1 MLTHPTIDKLHR
13 LRLPVMAQGLREL
26 LGTPPSGDLSFE
38 ERLGLLADRELL
50 ERENKKL
57 AWRLAKSRVGKT
69 ASLEDIDYRASRG
82 LDRSLV
88 LELAGGDWITHHRNL
103 LVIGPTGVGK
113 TFLARA
119 LGHQA
124 CLLGFS
130 TLFLRTPRV
139 FPEIALARETGKAS
153 RLLASWAKTDLLIL
167 DDLCLLPLSQDQ
179 RHDLL
184 EILEDRWE
192 TRSTL
197 VTSQYPVDLWHERIG
212 EPTLAD
218 AILDR
223 LVHNAYTITLKGDS
237 MRKRLKPS
245 SPGSLGDSPSPLP
258 AERDDTKTRRRREE
272 R

>member
-1 MLTHPTIDKLHR
+1 
-13 LRLPVMAQGLREL
+13 MAQGLREL
-26 LGTPPSGDLSFE
+26 IDTPSAGDLSFE

-57 AWRLAKSRVGKT
+57 VWRLAKSRIGKT
-69 ASLEDIDYRASRG
+69 ACLEDIDYRSSRG

-88 LELAGGDWITHHRNL
+88 LELASGDWIKNHRNL
-103 LVIGPTGVGK
+103 LIIGPTGVGK

-130 TLFLRTPRV
+130 GLFLRTPRL

-153 RLLASWAKTDLLIL
+153 RLLASWAKMDLLLL
-167 DDLCLLPLSQDQ
+167 DDLCLLPFTQDQ

-223 LVHNAYTITLKGDS
+223 LVHNAYTITLKGES
-237 MRKRLKPS
+237 MRKRLK
-245 SPGSLGDSPSPLP
+245 
-258 AERDDTKTRRRREE
+258 A
-272 R
+272 

>member
-13 LRLPVMAQGLREL
+13 LRLPVMVQGLREL
-26 LGTPPSGDLSFE
+26 IDTPSAGNLSFE

-57 AWRLAKSRVGKT
+57 VWRLAKSRIGKT
-69 ASLEDIDYRASRG
+69 ACLEDIDYRASR
-82 LDRSLV
+82 
-88 LELAGGDWITHHRNL
+88 
-103 LVIGPTGVGK
+103 
-113 TFLARA
+113 
-119 LGHQA
+119 
-124 CLLGFS
+124 
-130 TLFLRTPRV
+130 
-139 FPEIALARETGKAS
+139 
-153 RLLASWAKTDLLIL
+153 LLASWGKMDLLLL
-167 DDLCLLPLSQDQ
+167 DDPCLLPLTQDQ
-179 RHDLL
+179 RSDLL

-237 MRKRLKPS
+237 MRKRLK
-245 SPGSLGDSPSPLP
+245 
-258 AERDDTKTRRRREE
+258 T
-272 R
+272 

>member
-1 MLTHPTIDKLHR
+1 MLTHPTIDKLYR
-13 LRLPVMAQGLREL
+13 LRLPAMAQGVREQCE
-26 LGTPPSGDLSFE
+26 TPSSGEFSFE
-38 ERLGLLADRELL
+38 ERLGLLADREIL

-57 AWRLAKSRVGKT
+57 AWRLAKSRIGKT
-69 ASLEDIDYRASRG
+69 ACLEDIDYRASRG

-88 LELAGGDWITHHRNL
+88 LELAGGDWIKNYRNL

-130 TLFLRTPRV
+130 SLFLRTPRL
-139 FPEIALARETGKAS
+139 FPEIALAREAGKAS
-153 RLLASWAKTDLLIL
+153 RLLSTWAKMDLLIL
-167 DDLCLLPLSQDQ
+167 DDLCLLPFTQEQ

-237 MRKRLKPS
+237 MRKRLKP
-245 SPGSLGDSPSPLP
+245 
-258 AERDDTKTRRRREE
+258 
-272 R
+272 

>member
-1 MLTHPTIDKLHR
+1 MLTHPTIDKLYR
-13 LRLPVMAQGLREL
+13 LRLPVMAQGLREQSE
-26 LGTPPSGDLSFE
+26 TPSSGDLSFE

-57 AWRLAKSRVGKT
+57 TWRLAKSRIGKT
-69 ASLEDIDYRASRG
+69 ACLEDIDYRASRG

-88 LELAGGDWITHHRNL
+88 LELAGGDWIKSHRNL
-103 LVIGPTGVGK
+103 LIIGSTGVDK

-130 TLFLRTPRV
+130 GLFLRTPRL
-139 FPEIALARETGKAS
+139 FPEIALAREAGKAS
-153 RLLASWAKTDLLIL
+153 RLLSTWAKMDLLIL
-167 DDLCLLPLSQDQ
+167 DDLCLLPLTQDQ

-223 LVHNAYTITLKGDS
+223 LVHNAYTISLKGDS
-237 MRKRLKPS
+237 MRKRLK
-245 SPGSLGDSPSPLP
+245 
-258 AERDDTKTRRRREE
+258 A
-272 R
+272 

>member
-1 MLTHPTIDKLHR
+1 MLTHPTIDKLYR
-13 LRLPVMAQGLREL
+13 LRLPVMAQGLREQSE
-26 LGTPPSGDLSFE
+26 TPSSGDLSFE

-57 AWRLAKSRVGKT
+57 TWRLAKSRIGKT
-69 ASLEDIDYRASRG
+69 ACLEDIDYRASRG

-88 LELAGGDWITHHRNL
+88 LELAGGDWIKSHRNL
-103 LVIGPTGVGK
+103 LIIGSTGVGK

-130 TLFLRTPRV
+130 GLFLRTPRL
-139 FPEIALARETGKAS
+139 FPEIALAREAGKAS
-153 RLLASWAKTDLLIL
+153 RLLSTWAKMDLLIL
-167 DDLCLLPLSQDQ
+167 DDLCLLPLTQDQ

-223 LVHNAYTITLKGDS
+223 LVHNAYTISLKGDS
-237 MRKRLKPS
+237 MRKRLK
-245 SPGSLGDSPSPLP
+245 
-258 AERDDTKTRRRREE
+258 A
-272 R
+272 

>member
-1 MLTHPTIDKLHR
+1 MLNHPTIDKLYR
-13 LRLPVMAQGLREL
+13 LRLPVMAQGLREQME
-26 LGTPPSGDLSFE
+26 TPQAGDLSFE

-57 AWRLAKSRVGKT
+57 AWRLAKSRIGKT
-69 ASLEDIDYRASRG
+69 ACLEDIDYRASRG
-82 LDRSLV
+82 LDRALV
-88 LELAGGDWITHHRNL
+88 QELAGGEWIRTHKNL
-103 LVIGPTGVGK
+103 LIIGPTGVGK

-119 LGHQA
+119 LGHQS

-130 TLFLRTPRV
+130 GLFLRTPRL
-139 FPEIALARETGKAS
+139 FPEIALAREIGKAS
-153 RLLASWAKTDLLIL
+153 RLLASWAKIDLLIL
-167 DDLCLLPLSQDQ
+167 DDLCLLPLTQDQ

-237 MRKRLKPS
+237 MRKRLK
-245 SPGSLGDSPSPLP
+245 
-258 AERDDTKTRRRREE
+258 T
-272 R
+272 

>member
-1 MLTHPTIDKLHR
+1 MLIHPTIDKLHR

-26 LGTPPSGDLSFE
+26 IDTPSAGDLSFE

-57 AWRLAKSRVGKT
+57 VWRLAKSRIGKT
-69 ASLEDIDYRASRG
+69 ACLEDIDYRSSRG

-88 LELAGGDWITHHRNL
+88 LELASGDWIKNHRNL
-103 LVIGPTGVGK
+103 LIIGPTGVGK

-130 TLFLRTPRV
+130 GLFLRTPRL

-153 RLLASWAKTDLLIL
+153 RLLASWAKMDLLLL
-167 DDLCLLPLSQDQ
+167 DDLCLLPFTQDQ

-223 LVHNAYTITLKGDS
+223 LVHNAYTITLKGES
-237 MRKRLKPS
+237 MRKRLK
-245 SPGSLGDSPSPLP
+245 
-258 AERDDTKTRRRREE
+258 A
-272 R
+272 

>member
-26 LGTPPSGDLSFE
+26 IDSSSAGDLSFE

-57 AWRLAKSRVGKT
+57 TWRLAKSRIGKT
-69 ASLEDIDYRASRG
+69 ACLEDTDYRSSRG

-88 LELAGGDWITHHRNL
+88 LELAQGEWIKSHRNL
-103 LVIGPTGVGK
+103 LIIGPTGVGK

-130 TLFLRTPRV
+130 ALFLRTPRL

-153 RLLASWAKTDLLIL
+153 RLLASWAKMDLLLL

-237 MRKRLKPS
+237 MCKRLK
-245 SPGSLGDSPSPLP
+245 
-258 AERDDTKTRRRREE
+258 A
-272 R
+272 

>member
-26 LGTPPSGDLSFE
+26 IDSPSAGDLSFE
-38 ERLGLLADRELL
+38 ERLGMLADRELL

-57 AWRLAKSRVGKT
+57 VWRLAKSRIGKT
-69 ASLEDIDYRASRG
+69 ACLEDIDYRASRG
-82 LDRSLV
+82 LDRSL
-88 LELAGGDWITHHRNL
+88 LQELAGGDWIKNHRNL
-103 LVIGPTGVGK
+103 LIIGPTGVGK
-113 TFLARA
+113 TFFARA

-130 TLFLRTPRV
+130 GLFLRAPRL

-153 RLLASWAKTDLLIL
+153 RLLASWAKMDLLIL
-167 DDLCLLPLSQDQ
+167 DDLCLLPLTQDQ

-197 VTSQYPVDLWHERIG
+197 VTSQYPIDLWHERIG

-237 MRKRLKPS
+237 MRKRLK
-245 SPGSLGDSPSPLP
+245 
-258 AERDDTKTRRRREE
+258 T
-272 R
+272 

>member
-26 LGTPPSGDLSFE
+26 IDSPAAGDLSFE

-57 AWRLAKSRVGKT
+57 VWRLAKSRIGKT
-69 ASLEDIDYRASRG
+69 ACLEDIDYRASRG
-82 LDRSLV
+82 LDRSL
-88 LELAGGDWITHHRNL
+88 LQELAGGEWIRTHKNL
-103 LVIGPTGVGK
+103 LIIGPTGVGK

-130 TLFLRTPRV
+130 GLFLRAPRL

-153 RLLASWAKTDLLIL
+153 RLLASWAKMDLLLL
-167 DDLCLLPLSQDQ
+167 DDLCLLPLTQDQ

-237 MRKRLKPS
+237 MRKRLK
-245 SPGSLGDSPSPLP
+245 
-258 AERDDTKTRRRREE
+258 T
-272 R
+272 

>member
-1 MLTHPTIDKLHR
+1 MLTHPTIDKLYR
-13 LRLPVMAQGLREL
+13 LRLPAMAQGVREQCE
-26 LGTPPSGDLSFE
+26 TPSSGEFSFE
-38 ERLGLLADRELL
+38 ERLGLLADREIL

-57 AWRLAKSRVGKT
+57 AWRLAKSRIGKT
-69 ASLEDIDYRASRG
+69 ACLEDIDYRASRG

-88 LELAGGDWITHHRNL
+88 LELAGGDWIKNYRNL

-130 TLFLRTPRV
+130 SLFLRTPRL
-139 FPEIALARETGKAS
+139 FPEIALAREAGKAS
-153 RLLASWAKTDLLIL
+153 RLLSTWAKMDLLIL
-167 DDLCLLPLSQDQ
+167 DDLCLLPFTQEQ

-197 VTSQYPVDLWHERIG
+197 VTSQYPIDLWHERIG

-223 LVHNAYTITLKGDS
+223 LVHNAYTITLKGDP
-237 MRKRLKPS
+237 MRKRLK
-245 SPGSLGDSPSPLP
+245 
-258 AERDDTKTRRRREE
+258 T
-272 R
+272 

>member
-13 LRLPVMAQGLREL
+13 LRLPVMAQGLREQIE
-26 LGTPPSGDLSFE
+26 TPSSRDLSFE

-57 AWRLAKSRVGKT
+57 AWRLAKSRIGKT
-69 ASLEDIDYRASRG
+69 ACLSDIDYRASRG
-82 LDRSLV
+82 LDRSLIQ
-88 LELAGGDWITHHRNL
+88 ELAGGEWIRTHKNL
-103 LVIGPTGVGK
+103 LIIGSTGVGK

-124 CLLGFS
+124 CLLGFAS
-130 TLFLRTPRV
+130 LLLRVPRL

-153 RLLASWAKTDLLIL
+153 RLLSAWAKTDLLVL
-167 DDLCLLPLSQDQ
+167 DDLCLLPLTQEQ
-179 RHDLL
+179 RHDFL

-237 MRKRLKPS
+237 MRKRLK
-245 SPGSLGDSPSPLP
+245 
-258 AERDDTKTRRRREE
+258 A
-272 R
+272 

>member
-1 MLTHPTIDKLHR
+1 MPLEIRNPFSLICHWKR
-13 LRLPVMAQGLREL
+13 LR
-26 LGTPPSGDLSFE
+26 
-38 ERLGLLADRELL
+38 
-50 ERENKKL
+50 
-57 AWRLAKSRVGKT
+57 
-69 ASLEDIDYRASRG
+69 
-82 LDRSLV
+82 
-88 LELAGGDWITHHRNL
+88 THKNL
-103 LVIGPTGVGK
+103 LIIGPTGVGK
-113 TFLARA
+113 TFFARA

-130 TLFLRTPRV
+130 GLFLRTPRL

-153 RLLASWAKTDLLIL
+153 RLLAAWAKMDLLLL
-167 DDLCLLPLSQDQ
+167 DDLCLLPLTQDQ

-237 MRKRLKPS
+237 MRKRLK
-245 SPGSLGDSPSPLP
+245 
-258 AERDDTKTRRRREE
+258 T
-272 R
+272 

>member
-1 MLTHPTIDKLHR
+1 MLTHPTLDKLHR

-26 LGTPPSGDLSFE
+26 IDSPSSGDLSFG

-50 ERENKKL
+50 ERENTKL
-57 AWRLAKSRVGKT
+57 VGRLAKSRIGKT
-69 ASLEDIDYRASRG
+69 ACLEDIDDRASRG

-88 LELAGGDWITHHRNL
+88 LELAGGDWIKNYRNL
-103 LVIGPTGVGK
+103 LIIGPTGVGK

-119 LGHQA
+119 LGHQV

-130 TLFLRTPRV
+130 CLFLRAPRL

-153 RLLASWAKTDLLIL
+153 RLLSSWAKRNLLLL
-167 DDLCLLPLSQDQ
+167 DDQCLFPLTQDQ

-218 AILDR
+218 AILHR

-237 MRKRLKPS
+237 MRKRLK
-245 SPGSLGDSPSPLP
+245 
-258 AERDDTKTRRRREE
+258 T
-272 R
+272 

>member
-13 LRLPVMAQGLREL
+13 LRLPVMAQGLL
-26 LGTPPSGDLSFE
+26 DQIGLPSSGDLTFE

-57 AWRLAKSRVGKT
+57 TWRLAKSRIGKT
-69 ASLEDIDYRASRG
+69 ACLEDIDYRASRG
-82 LDRSLV
+82 VDRSLV
-88 LELAGGDWITHHRNL
+88 LELAGGEWVKNHRNL

-130 TLFLRTPRV
+130 CLFLRTPRL

-153 RLLASWAKTDLLIL
+153 RLLASWAKMDLLIL
-167 DDLCLLPLSQDQ
+167 DDLCLLPLTQDQ

-223 LVHNAYTITLKGDS
+223 LVHNAYTISLKGDS
-237 MRKRLKPS
+237 MRKRLK
-245 SPGSLGDSPSPLP
+245 
-258 AERDDTKTRRRREE
+258 A
-272 R
+272 

>member
-13 LRLPVMAQGLREL
+13 LRLPVMAQGLQEL
-26 LGTPPSGDLSFE
+26 IDSPSAGDLSFE

-57 AWRLAKSRVGKT
+57 VWRLAKSRIGKT
-69 ASLEDIDYRASRG
+69 ACLEDIDYRASRG

-88 LELAGGDWITHHRNL
+88 LELASGDWIKNHRNL

-130 TLFLRTPRV
+130 CLFLRTPRL

-153 RLLASWAKTDLLIL
+153 RLLSSWARMDLLLL
-167 DDLCLLPLSQDQ
+167 DDLCLLPLTQDQ

-237 MRKRLKPS
+237 MRKRLK
-245 SPGSLGDSPSPLP
+245 
-258 AERDDTKTRRRREE
+258 T
-272 R
+272 

>member
-1 MLTHPTIDKLHR
+1 MLTHPTLDKLHR

-26 LGTPPSGDLSFE
+26 IDSPSAGDLSFE

-57 AWRLAKSRVGKT
+57 TWRLAKSRIGKT
-69 ASLEDIDYRASRG
+69 ACLEDIDYRASRG
-82 LDRSLV
+82 LDRSL
-88 LELAGGDWITHHRNL
+88 LQELAGGDWIKNHRNL
-103 LVIGPTGVGK
+103 LIIAPTGVGK

-130 TLFLRTPRV
+130 GLFLRTPRL

-153 RLLASWAKTDLLIL
+153 RLLASWAKMDLLLL
-167 DDLCLLPLSQDQ
+167 DDLCLLPLTQDQ

-212 EPTLAD
+212 EATLAD

-237 MRKRLKPS
+237 MRKRLK
-245 SPGSLGDSPSPLP
+245 
-258 AERDDTKTRRRREE
+258 T
-272 R
+272 